1 MPRARSCLAVLAA
14 CLLLPAS
21 AAGQSPTPATVV
33 PVPTAT
39 PVPSPTPA
47 PPVERRIA
55 PGVTAGGIDVSNLTL
70 PEATARLQETAGPA
84 LRRTVTVRIAGH
96 TMRLT
101 MRSIKLSFDA
111 ERSARRAYQAG
122 SAATPGVPVD
132 VPLAVSFRRVP
143 IREFA
148 ERVDD
153 RVRIAP
159 RDAFIRITLKRILKR
174 PSRPG
179 RDLDANALRAA
190 IEATVVSPAAERV
203 LRPGRKKVRA
213 KVGLSDLPRRHKT
226 ILTVDR
232 RNFKLRLFKRLKVAK
247 TYGIAVGA
255 AGYDTPTGLYS
266 ITNKAVNP
274 AWSAPDRPWAGLYRG
289 QTVPGGAPNNPL
301 KARWLGIVNGVGI
314 HGTGDPGSIGS
325 RASHGCI
332 RMRVPDVIDLYPRV
346 PVGTPVLI
354 K

>member
-1 MPRARSCLAVLAA
+1 MPRPSICLAALAA
-14 CLLLPAS
+14 GMLLPAT
-21 AAGQSPTPATVV
+21 AVAQSPTP
-33 PVPTAT
+33 PPT
-39 PVPSPTPA
+39 PVPAVTPAPPPAPA

-55 PGVTAGGIDVSNLTL
+55 AGVSAGGIDVSNLTL
-70 PEATARLQETAGPA
+70 PEASARLQQVAGPA
-84 LRRTVTVRIAGH
+84 LRRTVTVRIGGH

-101 MRSIKLSFDA
+101 MRSLKLAFDA

-122 SAATPGVPVD
+122 RTAVPGVPVD
-132 VPLAVSFRRVP
+132 VPLAVSFRRAP
-143 IREFA
+143 IREFV
-148 ERVDD
+148 ERADK
-153 RVRIAP
+153 RVQVAP
-159 RDAFIRITLKRILKR
+159 RDAFIRITLRRILKR

-179 RDLDANALRAA
+179 RDLDAHRLRTA
-190 IEATVVSPAAERV
+190 IEATVVSPSAERV
-203 LRPGRKKVRA
+203 LRPGRRKIRA
-213 KVGLSDLPRRHKT
+213 KVGLADLPRRHKT

-232 RNFKLRLFKRLKVAK
+232 RNFKLRLFKRLRVAK

-354 K
+354 R

>member
-1 MPRARSCLAVLAA
+1 MPRVRSCLVALVA
-14 CLLLPAS
+14 CALLPAS
-21 AAGQSPTPATVV
+21 AAAQSPTP
-33 PVPTAT
+33 T
-39 PVPSPTPA
+39 PVPPPAPTAPPTPA
-47 PPVERRIA
+47 PPPEKRIA
-55 PGVTAGGIDVSNLTL
+55 AGVSAGGIDVSNLTL
-70 PEATARLQETAGPA
+70 PEASARLAQEAGPA
-84 LRRTVTVRIAGH
+84 LRRTVTVRVGGK
-96 TMRLT
+96 TMRLS
-101 MRSIKLSFDA
+101 MRSISLSFDA

-122 SAATPGVPVD
+122 RAATPGVPVD
-132 VPLAVSFRRVP
+132 VPLAVFFRRAP
-143 IREFA
+143 IRDFA
-148 ERVDD
+148 LKADRRVS
-153 RVRIAP
+153 IAP
-159 RDAFIRITLKRILKR
+159 RDASIRITLRRILKR
-174 PSRPG
+174 PARAG
-179 RDLDANALRAA
+179 RDLDATALRAA
-190 IEATVVSPAAERV
+190 IEATVASPSAERV
-203 LRPGRKKVRA
+203 LRPGRKAVRA
-213 KVGLSDLPRRHKT
+213 NVRLRDLPRRHKT

-232 RNFKLRLFKRLKVAK
+232 RNFKLRLFKRLKVTK

-289 QTVPGGAPNNPL
+289 KTVPGGAPNNPL

-354 K
+354 R

>member
-1 MPRARSCLAVLAA
+1 MPRARSCVVALVA
-14 CLLLPAS
+14 CALLPAP
-21 AAGQSPTPATVV
+21 AAAQSPPAAPVTT
-33 PVPTAT
+33 PVPTVT
-39 PVPSPTPA
+39 PTPA
-47 PPVERRIA
+47 PPAEKRIA
-55 PGVTAGGIDVSNLTL
+55 AGVTAGGIDVSNLTL
-70 PEATARLQETAGPA
+70 AEATTKLDREAGPL
-84 LRRTVTVRIAGH
+84 LRRTVTVRVGGH
-96 TMRLT
+96 TMRLG
-101 MRSIKLSFDA
+101 MRAISLSFDA

-122 SAATPGVPVD
+122 RATAAGVPVD
-132 VPLAVSFRRVP
+132 VPLAVFFRRAPV
-143 IREFA
+143 RGFA
-148 ERVDD
+148 ERVDE
-153 RVRIAP
+153 RVSIAP

-179 RDLDANALRAA
+179 RDLDVAALRAA

-203 LRPGRKKVRA
+203 LRPGRKAVRA
-213 KVGLSDLPRRHKT
+213 KVGLRDLPRRHRT

-255 AGYDTPTGLYS
+255 AGFETPTGLYS

-274 AWSAPDRPWAGLYRG
+274 AWSAPDKPWAGLYRG
-289 QTVPGGAPNNPL
+289 RTVPGGAPDNPL

-325 RASHGCI
+325 RTSHGCI

-354 K
+354 R

>member
-1 MPRARSCLAVLAA
+1 MPRLRSCLAAVAA
-14 CLLLPAS
+14 CMLLPAT
-21 AAGQSPTPATVV
+21 AAGQSPPPTP
-33 PVPTAT
+33 T
-39 PVPSPTPA
+39 PVPSPMPA
-47 PPVERRIA
+47 PPVEKRIA
-55 PGVTAGGIDVSNLTL
+55 AGVTAGGIDVSNLTL
-70 PEATARLQETAGPA
+70 PEASARLQDAAGPA
-84 LRRTVTVRIAGH
+84 LRRTVTVRVGGH
-96 TMRLT
+96 TMRLS
-101 MRSIKLSFDA
+101 MRSISFSFDA

-122 SAATPGVPVD
+122 RAATAGIPID
-132 VPLAVSFRRVP
+132 VPLAVTFRRAP
-143 IREFA
+143 IRDFA
-148 ERVDD
+148 EALDRRVY
-153 RVRIAP
+153 IAP

-203 LRPGRKKVRA
+203 LRPGRRKVRA
-213 KVGLSDLPRRHKT
+213 KVRLSDLPRRHKT

-232 RNFKLRLFKRLKVAK
+232 RNFKLRLFKRLRVAK

-274 AWSAPDRPWAGLYRG
+274 AWSAPDKPWAGLYRG

-332 RMRVPDVIDLYPRV
+332 RMRVSDVIDLYPRV
-346 PVGTPVLI
+346 PVGTPILI
-354 K
+354 R

>member
-1 MPRARSCLAVLAA
+1 MPRARYWLAA
-14 CLLLPAS
+14 LAASLLLPAS
-21 AAGQSPTPATVV
+21 AAGQSPTPTPVPT

-39 PVPSPTPA
+39 PAPAPA

-55 PGVTAGGIDVSNLTL
+55 AGVTAGGIDVSNLTL
-70 PEATARLQETAGPA
+70 PEASARLQQTAGPA
-84 LRRTVTVRIAGH
+84 LRRTVTVRIGGH

-101 MRSIKLSFDA
+101 MRSLKLSFDA
-111 ERSARRAYQAG
+111 DRTARRAYQAG
-122 SAATPGVPVD
+122 VAATPGVPVD
-132 VPLAVSFRRVP
+132 VPLAVAFRRVP
-143 IREFA
+143 IREFV
-148 ERVDD
+148 ERVDK
-153 RVRIAP
+153 RVHIAP
-159 RDAFIRITLKRILKR
+159 RDAFIRITLRRILKR

-179 RDLDANALRAA
+179 RDLDARALRAA
-190 IEATVVSPAAERV
+190 IEATVISPTAERV
-203 LRPGRKKVRA
+203 LRPGRKEVRA
-213 KVGLSDLPRRHKT
+213 KVGLADLPRRHKT

-354 K
+354 R